1 MTTGPWDPTASE
13 VRCNGHLRASD
24 ADRERAIDILKAAFV
39 QGMLTW
45 DELDARA
52 GEALGSRTYAEL
64 TALTTDL
71 PGTIKGMRPAQ
82 AGREP
87 ARGPVGAGGP
97 RARKPVNKKAVAWA
111 ACVIVLLPALGAA
124 FLTYYGGF
132 LVLFVFAFL
141 AATVTADP

>member
-1 MTTGPWDPTASE
+1 MPVTTGPWDPTASG
-13 VRCNGHLRASD
+13 VRRNGHLRASD

-39 QGMLTW
+39 LGMLTW

-71 PGTIKGMRPAQ
+71 PGTVKGGRPA
-82 AGREP
+82 EP
-87 ARGPVGAGGP
+87 AGNPADATGA
-97 RARKPVNKKAVAWA
+97 RARRPTGKKAVAWA
-111 ACVIVLLPALGAA
+111 ACLIVLLPALGAA

-141 AATVTADP
+141 AATITADP